1 MFVLII
7 LICMGIFGFATS
19 WVTGTPRWLKCAFGV
34 LLTIGLVINCCRIA
48 AITKSISNS
57 ADLHGHQQIIRR
69 S

>member
-19 WVTGTPRWLKCAFGV
+19 WVPGTPRWLKGAFGV
-34 LLTIGLVINCCRIA
+34 LLAIGVVINCCRIA
-48 AITKSISNS
+48 AITKSVSN
-57 ADLHGHQQIIRR
+57 ATDLNGHQQIIRR